1 MRQGLKR
8 AAAALLLLAACGGV
22 QAAPARDGEGLQVAS
37 WNLEWLA
44 DAGSLQAAGYWDRC
58 RASAAR
64 TRRSAS
70 SPALPPCD
78 AYRRSDISDDA
89 AYRHRKLRAVRDT
102 LAELAAQGLDVLA
115 AQEVADP
122 QALQAVLP
130 PGWRLACIV
139 EGPGV
144 QHLAF
149 ALRGPLWAQ
158 ARCHT
163 VPLGDDEVE
172 AGQRP
177 ALLLRLG
184 DRRLLNLHLKAGCSG
199 GPMDGTHR
207 PACATLQRQVQ
218 ALQAWVDVQV
228 KAKRRFV
235 LLGDFNRDLRA
246 DRRHPARHDGSD
258 PASPIGDASRI
269 RNLWPELDAGRAAN
283 TLQLIEPER
292 RAARAAGCLVSLDHL
307 AVSGEAELPV
317 ARLLPTPAD
326 ASDHCPL
333 LARFAR

>member
-1 MRQGLKR
+1 VRQGLKR
-8 AAAALLLLAACGGV
+8 AAAALLLAACGGL
-22 QAAPARDGEGLQVAS
+22 QAAPVRDDGGLQVLS
-37 WNLEWLA
+37 WNMEWLA

-58 RASAAR
+58 RAGAKR
-64 TRRSAS
+64 VQRSAS

-78 AYRRSDISDDA
+78 AYRRADIRDDA
-89 AYRHRKLRAVRDT
+89 AYRDRKLRALRDT
-102 LAELAAQGLDVLA
+102 LAQLAAQGLDVLA
-115 AQEVADP
+115 AQEVAAPD
-122 QALQAVLP
+122 ALQAVLP
-130 PGWRLACIV
+130 PGWRVACIG

-149 ALRGPLWAQ
+149 ALRAALLAQ
-158 ARCHT
+158 ARCHN
-163 VPLGDDEVE
+163 VPLGDDDVVE

-177 ALLLRLG
+177 ALMLQLG
-184 DRRLLNLHLKAGCSG
+184 ERRFLNLHLKAGCSG
-199 GPMDGTHR
+199 GPMDGMHR

-218 ALQAWVDVQV
+218 ALQAWVDEQA
-228 KAKRRFV
+228 KASRRFV

-258 PASPIGDASRI
+258 PATPIVDAGRI
-269 RNLWPELDAGRAAN
+269 RNLWPELDDGRGAH

-292 RAARAAGCLVSLDHL
+292 RAARGAGCMVSLDHL
-307 AVSGEAELPV
+307 AVSGEAKPPT
-317 ARLLPTPAD
+317 ARLLPTPPD